1 MRSALAAGVLLLGA
15 CEEPLGPLSPQTVDA
30 ITKTQGDAQGF
41 DRSGSYAVEVDLLE
55 CPCEEAA
62 AVGRPVGAP
71 MVEGLTTFSLCE
83 ALRHNP
89 TSTFRLDVLATD
101 GVVTFVAQEAAWAEL
116 IGPLYEGGAFSAGAV
131 TSITSF
137 AAEGRL
143 VTRLDGDFDRADPGH
158 EFEATLVNRIAC
170 RTTLDTQAIRV
181 DCTEQIDLAGSSN

>member
-1 MRSALAAGVLLLGA
+1 VLAGGVLVLLG

-41 DRSGSYAVEVDLLE
+41 DRSGSYSVEVDLVE
-55 CPCEEAA
+55 CPCEEAM
-62 AVGRPVGAP
+62 AVGRPAGSG
-71 MVEGLTTFSLCE
+71 MVAGLTAFSLCE

-89 TSTFRLDVLATD
+89 TSIFRLDVLATD
-101 GVVTFVAQEAAWAEL
+101 GVVTFVAQEAAAGAEL

-158 EFEATLVNRIAC
+158 EFEATLVNRIAG
-170 RTTLDTQAIRV
+170 RTTLDTQAIHV
-181 DCTEQIDLAGSSN
+181 DCTEHIELAGASN